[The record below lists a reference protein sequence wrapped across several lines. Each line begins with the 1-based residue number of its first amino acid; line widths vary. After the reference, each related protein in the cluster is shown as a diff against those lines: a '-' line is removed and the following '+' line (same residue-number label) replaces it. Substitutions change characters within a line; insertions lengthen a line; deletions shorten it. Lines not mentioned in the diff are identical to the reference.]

1 MGYTQD
7 YVEFVVGKVALG
19 QDLIEVRHFLPVNV
33 IPPMFH
39 TQIPRIWC
47 LRYAG

>member
-19 QDLIEVRHFLPVNV
+19 QGLIEVLHFLPVNV
-33 IPPMFH
+33 IPSMFH
-39 TQIPRIWC
+39 TQNPRIYF
-47 LRYAG
+47 LSYAG